1 MSKHLVI
8 VESPAKAKTIE
19 KYLGK
24 DYSVMACYGH
34 VRDLPSDSM
43 GVDLTTFEP
52 EYAILDDKKKL
63 ISDIKK
69 KSKDADLVWLAT
81 DPDREGEAI
90 AWHVQK
96 SINLPES
103 KLRRIVFNEITKSA
117 VLSAINSPRDINNAL
132 VNAQQA
138 RRILDR
144 VVGYE
149 MSPILWKKLKRG
161 LSAGRVQSVAVR
173 LIVEKEKEIDAF
185 TISDS
190 YKVTAIFKSN
200 DMTLEAEYSKEF
212 ESKDAAETFLNGLNS
227 ASFIISSVNQKES
240 KRSPRAPFTTSSL
253 QQEASGK
260 LGYSVSK
267 TMTLAQR
274 LYEAGHITY
283 MRTDGTTLS
292 EDAKTGAFKFIST
305 RYGKNYHHER
315 DYQSKIKGAQ
325 EAHEAIR
332 PTNIDVT
339 EAGNDDGERRLY
351 QLIWQRTIASQ
362 MSDAKLLKTVIQI
375 PVADG
380 FFEAKG
386 EVVSFDGFLKVY
398 PTGSKDKVLPNVVE
412 GQSLFEQSMRARQ
425 KFTKP
430 PARYT
435 EASLVKKL
443 EELGIGRPST
453 YAPTITTIQ
462 KREYVERI
470 ESEGKKR
477 NVIVL
482 VRENDQVIETAEEE
496 GFGNDRGKLQPTD
509 IGTLVTDYLVGHFD
523 RVMNYQFTAEI
534 EAEFD
539 AILTDELDWTDM
551 LKRFYSKFHPKIES
565 AEADDERINEERD
578 LGKDPKTGKTVYA
591 KIGRYGPFVQLG
603 ENDDNDKR
611 SISLKKG
618 LKYTTLT
625 FEEALEC
632 LAYPIELGEYKDVM
646 VTINIGRFGIY
657 IKHGEKNYSMKDRVI
672 EKLDDAIELIDEID
686 SERASREIQVFDH
699 DGDAINVL
707 NGRYGPYI
715 SHKKKNYKI
724 PKDQD
729 PKALTLD
736 ACLKIISEA
745 PKKTTRRR
753 KKK

>member
-1 MSKHLVI
+1 MSQHLVI

-24 DYSVMACYGH
+24 EYTVMACYGH
-34 VRDLPSDSM
+34 VRDLPSESM

-52 EYAILDDKKKL
+52 EYTVLSDKKKL

-69 KSKDADLVWLAT
+69 KSKDVEFVWLAT

-96 SINLPES
+96 SIGVPT
-103 KLRRIVFNEITKSA
+103 KKIKRIVFNEITKSA
-117 VLSAINSPRDINNAL
+117 VLKAIEAPRDINSAL

-185 TISDS
+185 ESKDS
-190 YKVTAIFKSN
+190 YKVTAEFQLESA
-200 DMTLEAEYSKEF
+200 TVEAEYSTEFTTKE
-212 ESKDAAETFLNGLNS
+212 AALKFLNDLNDHVFKIS
-227 ASFIISSVNQKES
+227 AVDQKETT
-240 KRSPRAPFTTSSL
+240 RNPRAPFTTSSL
-253 QQEASGK
+253 QQEASSK

-292 EDAKTGAFKFIST
+292 ADAKKGIQKFIST
-305 RYGKNYHHER
+305 RYGKNYIESR
-315 DYQSKIKGAQ
+315 DYHTKVKGAQ

-332 PTNIDVT
+332 PTNATVSQ
-339 EAGNDDGERRLY
+339 AGNDDGEKRLY

-362 MSDAKLLKTVIQI
+362 MAAAKLLKTTIKI
-375 PVADG
+375 PAEDG
-380 FFEAKG
+380 QFEAKG

-398 PTGSKDKVLPNVVE
+398 PTSNKDKVLPNVDI
-412 GQSLFEQSMRARQ
+412 GQVLTDTSIQARQ
-425 KFTKP
+425 KFSKP
-430 PARYT
+430 PARFT

-470 ESEGKKR
+470 ESEGKR
-477 NVIVL
+477 RDVIIL
-482 VRENDQVIETAEEE
+482 ERKNGTINERTEEE
-496 GFGNDRGKLQPTD
+496 GYGNDKGKLEPTD

-551 LKRFYSKFHPKIES
+551 LKRFYKKFHPKIES
-565 AEADDERINEERD
+565 AEADDERINEERN
-578 LGKDPKTGKTVYA
+578 LGSDPETGKVIYA

-603 ENDDNDKR
+603 ENDDDDKR

-625 FEEALEC
+625 LEEALEC
-632 LAYPIELGEYKDVM
+632 LAYPIELGDYKGAP
-646 VTINIGRFGIY
+646 VTINIGRYGIY
-657 IKHGEKNYSMKDRVI
+657 IKHGEKNYSMKGNVVENI
-672 EKLDDAIELIDEID
+672 NDAIELITETE
-686 SERASREIQVFDH
+686 SERANREIHSFTH
-699 DGDAINVL
+699 DGDPLNVL

-715 SHKKKNYKI
+715 SFKKKNYKI
-724 PKDQD
+724 PKDTD
-729 PKALTLD
+729 PKALTLAD
-736 ACLKIISEA
+736 CLDIIKNA
-745 PKKTTRRR
+745 PKKSPR

>member
-24 DYSVMACYGH
+24 EYSVVACYGH
-34 VRDLPSDSM
+34 VRDLPSESM

-52 EYAILDDKKKL
+52 EYTVIQDKKKL
-63 ISDIKK
+63 ISDLKK
-69 KSKDADLVWLAT
+69 KAKDVELVWLAT

-90 AWHVQK
+90 AWHVLK
-96 SINLPES
+96 SINVPL
-103 KLRRIVFNEITKSA
+103 KKMKRIVFNEITKNA
-117 VLSAINSPRDINNAL
+117 VLKAIESPRDINEAL

-173 LIVEKEKEIDAF
+173 LIVEKEKDINGFELEE
-185 TISDS
+185 S
-190 YKVTAIFKSN
+190 YKVTASFSIG
-200 DMTLEAEYSKEF
+200 DDTIDAEYSKEF
-212 ESKDAAETFLNGLNS
+212 KSKDEAAGFLNALSNFEFKIS
-227 ASFIISSVNQKES
+227 AVDQKEAS
-240 KRSPRAPFTTSSL
+240 RSPRPPFTTSSL
-253 QQEASGK
+253 QQEASSR

-292 EDAKTGAFKFIST
+292 ADAKKGILSFITS
-305 RYGKNYHHER
+305 RYGKNYHHDR

-332 PTNIDVT
+332 PTNANTT
-339 EAGNDDGERRLY
+339 EAGNDDGEKRLY
-351 QLIWQRTIASQ
+351 QLIWQRTVASQ
-362 MSDAKLLKTVIQI
+362 MSAAKLLKTNVKI
-375 PVADG
+375 PVNNE

-398 PTGSKDKVLPNVVE
+398 PTSSKDKVLPNVKE
-412 GQSLFEQSMRARQ
+412 GQALSENMIQARQ
-425 KFTKP
+425 KFSRP

-477 NVIVL
+477 DVIIL
-482 VRENDQVIETAEEE
+482 VRENNQVSETTEEE
-496 GFGNDRGKLQPTD
+496 GYGNDKGKLQPTD

-539 AILTDELDWTDM
+539 EILTDDLDWKEM
-551 LKRFYSKFHPKIES
+551 LKRFYKKFHPKIES
-565 AEADDERINEERD
+565 AEADDERINEERH
-578 LGKDPKTGKTVYA
+578 LGDDPESGKPIYS

-603 ENDDNDKR
+603 ENDDEDKR

-625 FEEALEC
+625 LEEALEC
-632 LAYPIELGEYKDVM
+632 LAYPIELGDYDGEPVS
-646 VTINIGRFGIY
+646 INIGRYGIY
-657 IKHGEKNYSMKDRVI
+657 IKHGQKNYSMKSNSI
-672 EKLDDAIELIDEID
+672 ENLNDAIELIKETE
-686 SERASREIQVFDH
+686 SERANREIHSFEK
-699 DGDAINVL
+699 DGDPLKVL

-715 SHKKKNYKI
+715 AFKKKNYKI
-724 PKDQD
+724 PKDKD
-729 PKALTLD
+729 PKALTVD
-736 ACLKIISEA
+736 DCLEIINTA
-745 PKKTTRRR
+745 PKKSSR

>member
-1 MSKHLVI
+1 MI

-19 KYLGK
+19 KYLGT

-52 EYAILDDKKKL
+52 EYAVLDDKKKL

-96 SINLPES
+96 SINLPEN

-117 VLSAINSPRDINNAL
+117 VLSAINSPRDINSAL

-173 LIVEKEKEIDAF
+173 LIVEREKEIDAF
-185 TISDS
+185 SIGDS
-190 YKVTAIFKSN
+190 YKVTAIFESN
-200 DMTLEAEYSKEF
+200 GMTLESEYSKEF
-212 ESKDAAETFLNGLNS
+212 ASKDAAETFLNGLNH
-227 ASFIISSVNQKES
+227 ASFNISSVNQKDA

-253 QQEASGK
+253 QQEASGR

-292 EDAKTGAFKFIST
+292 EDAKNGIFKFIST
-305 RYGKNYHHER
+305 RYGKNYSHER

-325 EAHEAIR
+325 EAHEAVR
-332 PTNIDVT
+332 PTNIEVT

-362 MSDAKLLKTVIQI
+362 MADATLMKTVIQI

-380 FFEAKG
+380 FFESKG

-398 PTGSKDKVLPNVVE
+398 PTGSKDKVLPNVVQ
-412 GQSLFEQSMRARQ
+412 GQSLVEKSMQARQ

-477 NVIVL
+477 DVIVL
-482 VRENDQVIETAEEE
+482 IRENNQVKEVTEEE

-603 ENDDNDKR
+603 ENDDDDKR

-632 LAYPIELGEYKDVM
+632 LAYPIELGEYKDVI

-657 IKHGEKNYSMKDRVI
+657 IKHGDKNYSMKDRVI
-672 EKLDDAIELIDEID
+672 EKLEDAIDLIDETD
-686 SERASREIQVFDH
+686 SERANREIHAFDH

-715 SHKKKNYKI
+715 SYKKKNYKI

-729 PKALTLD
+729 PKALTMED
-736 ACLKIISEA
+736 CLKIISEA